1 MAFIKIKAVG
11 ALSRHLSLLIIL
23 ILVLS
28 VGLIGEL
35 VAAVLQLVLEQKT
48 RLASVIRHAV
58 TLAPGA
64 LVA

>member
-1 MAFIKIKAVG
+1 MAFIKVKAVG

-58 TLAPGA
+58 TPAPGA